1 MRARWIISA
10 VLVILPAG
18 SPSAQQSHLDTR
30 YQIEQ
35 MAATFAE
42 HYNKQDAA
50 ALASMFT
57 KDALRVSSDG
67 TAVSAGPQAIEES
80 FNTQFKAGLAHIE
93 LVVDQVSPLGADA
106 AVTIGKYQLT
116 GQDR

>member
-1 MRARWIISA
+1 MTPSERSWRSQLLASAGIEKETMRARWIISA
-10 VLVILPAG
+10 ILVILPAG

-57 KDALRVSSDG
+57 KDAPRVYQ
-67 TAVSAGPQAIEES
+67 T
-80 FNTQFKAGLAHIE
+80 GLPLALE
-93 LVVDQVSPLGADA
+93 RKRSRSPLTHSSKPGLL
-106 AVTIGKYQLT
+106 ILS
-116 GQDR
+116 

>member
-10 VLVILPAG
+10 ILVILPAG

-35 MAATFAE
+35 MAAAFAE

-67 TAVSAGPQAIEES
+67 TAVSAGPQAS
-80 FNTQFKAGLAHIE
+80 RSPLTHFKAGLAHIE
-93 LVVDQVSPLGADA
+93 LVVDQV
-106 AVTIGKYQLT
+106 
-116 GQDR
+116 

>member
-10 VLVILPAG
+10 ILVILPAG

-35 MAATFAE
+35 TAATFAD

-50 ALASMFT
+50 CSREHVYQRRSASFIRR
-57 KDALRVSSDG
+57 DCR
-67 TAVSAGPQAIEES
+67 
-80 FNTQFKAGLAHIE
+80 
-93 LVVDQVSPLGADA
+93 
-106 AVTIGKYQLT
+106 
-116 GQDR
+116 